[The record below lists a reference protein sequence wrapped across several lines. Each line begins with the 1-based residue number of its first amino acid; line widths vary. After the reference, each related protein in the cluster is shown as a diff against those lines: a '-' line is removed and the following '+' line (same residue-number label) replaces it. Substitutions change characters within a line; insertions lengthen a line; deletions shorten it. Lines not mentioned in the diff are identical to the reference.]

1 MRITEQQAHQQWEDC
16 LNQQGKIEIA
26 GVTFD
31 PAYILLE
38 MDPVA
43 YRTGFNDFCDAQGY
57 DLDFE
62 EEADGQPSEFEEW
75 QSFDPDC

>member
-1 MRITEQQAHQQWEDC
+1 MRITEEQAMEQYEES
-16 LNQQGKIEIA
+16 LNEAGLVSIG

-43 YRTGFNDFCDAQGY
+43 YREGFNDYCDAMGY
-57 DLDFE
+57 DFDF
-62 EEADGQPSEFEEW
+62 EEADGQPTEFEEW